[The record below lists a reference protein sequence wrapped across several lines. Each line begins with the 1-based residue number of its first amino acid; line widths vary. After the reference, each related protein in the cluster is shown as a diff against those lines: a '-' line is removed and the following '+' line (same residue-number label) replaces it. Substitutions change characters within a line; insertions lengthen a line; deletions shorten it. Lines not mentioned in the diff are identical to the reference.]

1 MKPCQVL
8 EALNDDTDGFDKK
21 VKLAMQ
27 SSGGTSSLTDIQV
40 NLIDQLGV
48 WIFHPLNLKKIMFTQ
63 EESHYNAT
71 MNKIMLLPLRPV
83 IYYPLR
89 QLFHFED

>member
-48 WIFHPLNLKKIMFTQ
+48 
-63 EESHYNAT
+63 
-71 MNKIMLLPLRPV
+71 
-83 IYYPLR
+83 
-89 QLFHFED
+89 